1 MGQLM
6 NIEKNSHGAY
16 VIADIVT
23 DGRDTWREAKQ
34 FYGYTKRDA
43 IRLYREHLLE
53 KKYTVAPEY

>member
-1 MGQLM
+1 M
-6 NIEKNSHGAY
+6 NIEKNIHGAY

-23 DGRDTWREAKQ
+23 DGYDTWRECKQ